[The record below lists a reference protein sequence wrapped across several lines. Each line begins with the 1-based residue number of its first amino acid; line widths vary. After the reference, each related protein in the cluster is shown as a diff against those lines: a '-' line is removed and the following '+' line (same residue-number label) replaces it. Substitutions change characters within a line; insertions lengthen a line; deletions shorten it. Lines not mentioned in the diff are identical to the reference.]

1 MNSKSQKNIFFQFM
15 FEERVWTLWYMTVD
29 KDDSYEASF

>member
-1 MNSKSQKNIFFQFM
+1 MNSKSQKNLKTY
-15 FEERVWTLWYMTVD
+15 EERVWTLWYMTVD